1 MKIKDIELYK
11 IKIPLKNPI
20 THNLG
25 SYNFSEALIVKT
37 RTEEGVTGWG
47 EARPRE
53 YLTGETF
60 ESLHLS
66 INHFALNYLAG
77 KEFFTF
83 HEVWEYLKG
92 DIPVPRGM
100 LSAYCGFELAVL
112 DLAGKI
118 FGYHLRNLVGKSR
131 VGAFS
136 EAANIGHQT
145 QTKDLEKICMAIKL
159 GGYPVAKIKAGL
171 KDDIERI
178 GIIRKHLG
186 EDFFLWID
194 ANAAWDYHSALDLI
208 ARIKAFN
215 INVFEQPLPAR
226 DLVDMARLRRD
237 ENIRIIADE
246 SLCSLEDAT
255 RLVEASAC
263 DIFNIRVGK
272 CGGLQ
277 KTLELIKFAVKHN
290 VEHLMG
296 SLVAETGVLL
306 QPLKLLINGICRPC
320 IVDGLRQNK
329 TLLEDDI
336 INGDSPYGLGID
348 INEKKLERYTNK
360 TTVINLQSW

>member
-1 MKIKDIELYK
+1 
-11 IKIPLKNPI
+11 
-20 THNLG
+20 LG
-25 SYNFSEALIVKT
+25 SYNFSEALIVKAT
-37 RTEEGVTGWG
+37 TKEGVTGWG

-60 ESLHLS
+60 ESLHSS
-66 INHFALNYLAG
+66 IEHFARNYLAEI
-77 KEFFTF
+77 EFLTF
-83 HEVWEYLKG
+83 HEVWGYLKG
-92 DIPVPRGM
+92 DIPVQRGM

-118 FGYHLRNLVGKSR
+118 FGYHLCNFVGKSK
-131 VGAFS
+131 VGTFS
-136 EAANIGHQT
+136 EAANIGHQV
-145 QTKDLEKICMAIKL
+145 QTKNLRKICMAIKL

-171 KDDIERI
+171 NDDIERI
-178 GIIRKHLG
+178 AIIRRYLG
-186 EDFFLWID
+186 EKFFLWID
-194 ANAAWDYHSALDLI
+194 ANAAWDYHRALDQI
-208 ARIKAFN
+208 SQIKAFD
-215 INVFEQPLPAR
+215 INVFEQPLPAGN
-226 DLVDMARLRRD
+226 LADMAKLRRD

-255 RLVEASAC
+255 RLVETSAC

-277 KTLELIKFAVKHN
+277 KTLELIRFAIEHN

-306 QPLKLLINGICRPC
+306 QPLKLLINGISPPC

-336 INGDSPYGLGID
+336 IDGDSPYGLGID
-348 INEKKLERYTNK
+348 INEKKLERYTDK
-360 TTVINLQSW
+360 TTVINIKNDLLKEKMKCKQILLKMK